1 MREKLEIYACTG
13 LSDNADEIRNGEEYE
28 LFTDGTPDYEKTY
41 AQNFILSKL
50 NLLAVEINYTNLSDE
65 QKREKLNDIDTLS
78 LIYVCLENAKE
89 GDDVALKVCHTLQEN
104 PLLQSLSVEEHNL
117 FLEKIIFFANASQT
131 KDLAKTAEGEK
142 LRQTA
147 LYNYIKTEL
156 ESINTPAYS
165 TSEREEAK
173 DFFAKNEKVGATV
186 SIDSVEKMIY
196 ESGCYYMYTF
206 FSEEEAKR
214 AGVYFWARRKKELE
228 MLNYIYKK
236 FLPDGADAGI
246 IANKEQIQNLIRTR
260 ATSYYKM
267 SPEEFVR
274 LTLESQDKNEIIKLG
289 AVVWDDALIA
299 SIIYAVIAVI
309 NATVAIV
316 QMCIDYQVRK
326 VEAKYAVPENFE
338 YGQPRGEDFAL
349 WEEEEKKKKRKNY
362 LLIGGA
368 ILLLLLLFSSNKKRR

>member
-78 LIYVCLENAKE
+78 LIYICLENAKE
-89 GDDVALKVCHTLQEN
+89 GDDVALRVCHTLQEN

-117 FLEKIIFFANASQT
+117 FLEKIISFANASQT
-131 KDLAKTAEGEK
+131 KDLLKTEEGEK
-142 LRQTA
+142 LRQTP

-165 TSEREEAK
+165 TAEREYAK
-173 DFFAKNEKVGATV
+173 EFFAKNEKVGANV
-186 SIDSVEKMIY
+186 SRYDVEKMIY

-206 FSEEEAKR
+206 FTEEEAKK

-274 LTLESQDKNEIIKLG
+274 LTLESQDKNEIMKLG
-289 AVVWDDALIA
+289 DGGLSEAAILA
-299 SIIYAVIAVI
+299 IIYAVVAII
-309 NATVAIV
+309 QATVTIV
-316 QMCIDYQVRK
+316 EMCINYQVQK

-338 YGQPRGEDFAL
+338 YGQPRGEDYLL

-368 ILLLLLLFSSNKKRR
+368 ILLFFILFSGGKKRR